1 MWQPSPRI
9 ITQSHDLVVGGAP
22 APSLQLVEARNE
34 VMFNQQTKGSVAM
47 THRSPKQVHHS
58 CTVIFPRLQRA
69 KYWNGVIY
77 DQRG

>member
-22 APSLQLVEARNE
+22 APSLQLVEPRNE

-47 THRSPKQVHHS
+47 THRSPMQVHQLYSNFSQASKGKVLEWCH
-58 CTVIFPRLQRA
+58 L
-69 KYWNGVIY
+69 
-77 DQRG
+77 